1 MSNIPPPYSNSDN
14 YNEISRI
21 IFEKLRQLV
30 DSIEDIENN
39 GLQDIHSSYIRQLVK
54 PLNKNFLHKNFSKD
68 YEYVISKLS
77 AKYTSNNNCA
87 LRSIN
92 EELE

>member
-1 MSNIPPPYSNSDN
+1 MSTHPPPPYSNDDN
-14 YNEISRI
+14 YCEISRI
-21 IFEKLRQLV
+21 IFQKLRQLF

-39 GLQDIHSSYIRQLVK
+39 GIQDIHSAYIRQLVK
-54 PLNKNFLHKNFSKD
+54 PLNKNFLHKDFTKD

-77 AKYTSNNNCA
+77 AKCSSNNNCA

-92 EELE
+92 